1 MRRRA
6 PWRAGAVLLLA
17 VACGVPTDGDPR
29 QIPAD
34 RVPFD
39 LLNPQLT
46 PATTLPLPVPAP
58 STSTP

>member
-6 PWRAGAVLLLA
+6 PWAAAAALLLA
-17 VACGVPTDGDPR
+17 MGCGVPTDPSPR

-39 LLNPQLT
+39 LLNPE
-46 PATTLPLPVPAP
+46 PAP
-58 STSTP
+58 RPSTP

>member
-1 MRRRA
+1 MRARRLA
-6 PWRAGAVLLLA
+6 AALLLLA
-17 VACGVPTDGDPR
+17 AACGVPTDGTPR

-46 PATTLPLPVPAP
+46 PPPSVP
-58 STSTP
+58 

>member
-1 MRRRA
+1 MRVRRLA
-6 PWRAGAVLLLA
+6 AALLLLA
-17 VACGVPTDGDPR
+17 AACGVPTDGAPR

-46 PATTLPLPVPAP
+46 PPPSVP
-58 STSTP
+58 